1 MTESRGGASIRRLA
15 TGVPGLDD
23 VLGGG
28 LPEFSFNLVVGGPGS
43 GKTTL
48 VHQIMFANATAE
60 RPGLY
65 FTILGEP
72 PLKMLRYQQLYSFF
86 DPAKVNGT
94 IRFVS
99 LGEAVMQQ
107 GLSSVLDSIV
117 RQVEAASPGIV
128 AVDSFRSMMRTV
140 RGAERGEL
148 EMQGFVQRLAHHL
161 TAWEATT
168 FLIGEF
174 TEPER
179 QDHAVYTIADGL
191 LALSQRAERNSI
203 VRKLQVVKL
212 RGQSELPGLHTF
224 RITADGLRV
233 FPRIPKPEEDEPAQR
248 TASQHPTA
256 VPERLSTGVAG
267 VDEMLHGGIPQGY
280 SVLIAGPSGSGKT
293 VLAAQFIAE
302 GVRRGEPGVIAIFE
316 KRPAGYLKTTSLGHD
331 LEQMIRDRRLAVV
344 YLRPL
349 DLSVDETLYEL
360 RAAITRTRATRVVID
375 SLSGFEMA
383 VSPGFREDFRE
394 SLYRLVGV
402 LTGLGVTVVMTLEI
416 EDAYGELRLGPRE
429 NAFLADAIILQRYV
443 EIEGQLRRIM
453 TVVKVRGSEHS
464 KDLRLYEITS
474 EGLVLDGTRA
484 GYHGLL
490 TGNPDPSASERP
502 GRGHASRPTQPK
514 SRRKR

>member
-1 MTESRGGASIRRLA
+1 MTERRGGASIKRLA

-28 LPEFSFNLVVGGPGS
+28 LPEFSFNLIVGGPGS

-48 VHQIMFANATAE
+48 VHQIMFANATPE

-86 DPAKVNGT
+86 DAAKVNGV

-99 LGEAVMQQ
+99 LGEALMQQ
-107 GLSSVLDSIV
+107 GLPAVLDSIV
-117 RQVEAASPGIV
+117 RQVEAASPGLV
-128 AVDSFRSMMRTV
+128 MVDSFRSAMRAALT
-140 RGAERGEL
+140 GAERAEL
-148 EMQGFVQRLAHHL
+148 EMQDFVQRLALHL

-174 TEPER
+174 TEPESR
-179 QDHAVYTIADGL
+179 DHPVYTIADSL

-224 RITADGLRV
+224 RITRDGLRV
-233 FPRIPKPEEDEPAQR
+233 FPRLPKPEEETPVQR
-248 TASQHPTA
+248 NTPQFPTA
-256 VPERLSTGVAG
+256 VRERLSTGVAG
-267 VDEMLHGGIPQGY
+267 LDEMLHGGIPQGY

-302 GVRRGEPGVIAIFE
+302 GIKRGEPGVIAIFE
-316 KRPAGYLKTTSLGHD
+316 KRPSGYLKTTSLGRD
-331 LEQMIRDRRLAVV
+331 LDQMIRDGRLAVV

-360 RAAITRTRATRVVID
+360 REAVTRTGATRVVID

-402 LTGLGVTVVMTLEI
+402 LTGLSVTVVMTLEI
-416 EDAYGELRLGPRE
+416 EDSYGELRLGPRE

-443 EIEGQLRRIM
+443 EIQGQLRRIM
-453 TVVKVRGSEHS
+453 TVVKIRASEHS

-474 EGLVLDGTRA
+474 EGLVLDGSA
-484 GYHGLL
+484 PGYHGLL
-490 TGNPDPSASERP
+490 TGDPDPTSGARP
-502 GRGHASRPTQPK
+502 EHGRASRPRK
-514 SRRKR
+514 SGRKR

>member
-1 MTESRGGASIRRLA
+1 MTERRGEASIRRLA

-28 LPEFSFNLVVGGPGS
+28 LPEFSFNLIAGGPGS

-48 VHQIMFANATAE
+48 SLQIMFANATPE

-72 PLKMLRYQQLYSFF
+72 PLKILRYQQLFSFF
-86 DPAKVNGT
+86 DPAKVNGI

-99 LGEAVMQQ
+99 LGEAVMQH
-107 GLSSVLDSIV
+107 GLASVLDTVV
-117 RQVEAASPGIV
+117 REVEAASAGLV
-128 AVDSFRSMMRTV
+128 VVDSFRSVMRVMRAT
-140 RGAERGEL
+140 EREL
-148 EMQGFVQRLAHHL
+148 EMQDFIQQLALHL

-174 TEPER
+174 TEPESR
-179 QDHAVYTIADGL
+179 DHPVYTIADSL

-224 RITADGLRV
+224 RITGDGLRV
-233 FPRIPKPEEDEPAQR
+233 FPRLPKPDEDPAPQ
-248 TASQHPTA
+248 SPSHPPTA
-256 VPERLSTGVAG
+256 VERRLSTGAAG
-267 VDEMLHGGIPQGY
+267 LDEMLHGGIPQGY
-280 SVLIAGPSGSGKT
+280 SVLVAGPSGSGKT
-293 VLAAQFIAE
+293 VLAGQFIAE
-302 GVRRGEPGVIAIFE
+302 GIKRGEPGVIAIFE
-316 KRPAGYLKTTSLGHD
+316 KRPAGYLRTTSQGRD
-331 LEQMIRDRRLAVV
+331 LDQMIRDGRLAVV

-360 RAAITRTRATRVVID
+360 KATVTRTGAKRVVID

-416 EDAYGELRLGPRE
+416 EDSYGELRLGPRE

-443 EIEGQLRRIM
+443 EIEGQLKRIM
-453 TVVKVRGSEHS
+453 TVVKVRASEHS
-464 KDLRLYEITS
+464 KDLRLYEITP
-474 EGLVLDGTRA
+474 EGLVLDGTAPR
-484 GYHGLL
+484 YRRLL
-490 TGNPDPSASERP
+490 TGNPDPIEP
-502 GRGHASRPTQPK
+502 PEGSRH
-514 SRRKR
+514 

>member
-1 MTESRGGASIRRLA
+1 MTERLEGASLRRLP

-28 LPEFSFNLVVGGPGS
+28 LPELSFNLVVGGPGS

-48 VHQIMFANATAE
+48 VHQIMFANATPE

-86 DPAKVNGT
+86 DPAKVNAT

-99 LGEAVMQQ
+99 LSDTVLGQ
-107 GLSSVLDSIV
+107 GLAAVLDSIV
-117 RQVEAASPGIV
+117 QQVETASPGIV
-128 AVDSFRSMMRTV
+128 IVDSFRSVMRTV
-140 RGAERGEL
+140 DGKGGADL
-148 EMQGFVQRLAHHL
+148 EMQDFVQRLALHL

-174 TEPER
+174 TAPEA
-179 QDHAVYTIADGL
+179 QDHPVYTISDSL

-212 RGQSELPGLHTF
+212 RGQCDLPGLHTF
-224 RITADGLRV
+224 RITADGVRV
-233 FPRIPKPEEDEPAQR
+233 FPRLPKPEEDQPNER
-248 TASQHPTA
+248 SASLPSTHHGQ
-256 VPERLSTGVAG
+256 RLSTGVAG
-267 VDEMLHGGIPQGY
+267 VDEMLHGGIPKGY

-293 VLAAQFIAE
+293 VLTAEFIAE
-302 GVRRGEPGVIAIFE
+302 GIKRGERGVIAIFE
-316 KRPAGYLKTTSLGHD
+316 KRPVGYLNTSLRGRELD
-331 LEQMIRDRRLAVV
+331 QMIQDGRLAVV

-360 RAAITRTRATRVVID
+360 RAVIRRTGATRVVID

-402 LTGLGVTVVMTLEI
+402 LTGLGVTVMMTLEI
-416 EDAYGELRLGPRE
+416 EDSYGELRLGPRE
-429 NAFLADAIILQRYV
+429 NAFLADVIILQRYV
-443 EIEGQLRRIM
+443 EIEGRLKRLM
-453 TVVKVRGSEHS
+453 TVVKIRGSEHS
-464 KDLRLYEITS
+464 KDLRLYEVTS
-474 EGLVLDGTRA
+474 EGLVVDA
-484 GYHGLL
+484 MVPAYHGLL
-490 TGNPDPSASERP
+490 TGNPARKSGEAPEL
-502 GRGHASRPTQPK
+502 GRASR
-514 SRRKR
+514 SRRSGRKS

>member
-1 MTESRGGASIRRLA
+1 MTERPGGASIRRLA

-28 LPEFSFNLVVGGPGS
+28 LPEFSFNLIVGGPGS

-48 VHQIMFANATAE
+48 AHQIMFANATAE

-86 DPAKVNGT
+86 DPAKVDGT

-99 LGEAVMQQ
+99 LSAEVMQQ
-107 GLSSVLDSIV
+107 GLAPVLDSVV
-117 RQVEAASPGIV
+117 RQVEAASPGLVI
-128 AVDSFRSMMRTV
+128 VDSFRSVMRV
-140 RGAERGEL
+140 SNGMGRGEL
-148 EMQGFVQRLAHHL
+148 EMQDFVQRLALHL

-174 TEPER
+174 TEPESR
-179 QDHAVYTIADGL
+179 DHPVYTISDSL
-191 LALSQRAERNSI
+191 LALSQRVERNSI

-212 RGQSELPGLHTF
+212 RGQGELPGLHTY

-233 FPRIPKPEEDEPAQR
+233 FPRLPKPEEEPAGR
-248 TASQHPTA
+248 NTSQLPTT
-256 VPERLSTGVAG
+256 VQQRLSTGVAG
-267 VDEMLHGGIPQGY
+267 VDAMLHGGIPEGY

-293 VLAAQFIAE
+293 MLAAQFIAE
-302 GVRRGEPGVIAIFE
+302 GIKRGERGVIAIFE
-316 KRPAGYLKTTSLGHD
+316 KRPAGYLETTSLGRD
-331 LEQMIRDRRLAVV
+331 LGQMIRDGRLAVV

-360 RAAITRTRATRVVID
+360 QATITRTGAKRIVID

-402 LTGLGVTVVMTLEI
+402 LTSLGVTVVMTLEI
-416 EDAYGELRLGPRE
+416 EDSYGELRLGPRE

-443 EIEGQLRRIM
+443 EIEGHLKRIM

-464 KDLRLYEITS
+464 KDLRLYEVTS
-474 EGLVLDGTRA
+474 KGLVLDGTA
-484 GYHGLL
+484 PAYSGLL
-490 TGNPDPSASERP
+490 TGNAIRSSTKAPER
-502 GRGHASRPTQPK
+502 RRASRPRQ
-514 SRRKR
+514 SGRDS

>member
-1 MTESRGGASIRRLA
+1 MTEGRGGASIRRLA
-15 TGVPGLDD
+15 TGVSGLDD

-28 LPEFSFNLVVGGPGS
+28 LPEFSFNLIVGGPGS

-94 IRFVS
+94 MRFVS
-99 LGEAVMQQ
+99 LSAEVIQQ
-107 GLSSVLDSIV
+107 GLPPVLDSIV
-117 RQVEAASPGIV
+117 RQVEAASPGLV
-128 AVDSFRSMMRTV
+128 AVDSFRSVMRAIHGT
-140 RGAERGEL
+140 ERGEL
-148 EMQGFVQRLAHHL
+148 EMQDFVQRLALHL

-174 TEPER
+174 TEPESR
-179 QDHAVYTIADGL
+179 DHPVYTIADSL
-191 LALSQRAERNSI
+191 LALSQRVEHNSI

-224 RITADGLRV
+224 RITGDGLKV
-233 FPRIPKPEEDEPAQR
+233 FPRIPKPEEEESVHGDVSQPSTTAQ
-248 TASQHPTA
+248 
-256 VPERLSTGVAG
+256 ERLSTGVAG
-267 VDEMLHGGIPQGY
+267 VDEMLHGGIPKGF
-280 SVLIAGPSGSGKT
+280 SVLVAGPSGSGKT
-293 VLAAQFIAE
+293 VLAAQFITE
-302 GVRRGEPGVIAIFE
+302 GIKQGDPGVIAIFE
-316 KRPAGYLKTTSLGHD
+316 KRPAGYLKTTSLGRD
-331 LEQMIRDRRLAVV
+331 LDQMIREGHLAVV

-360 RAAITRTRATRVVID
+360 RAAVTRTGATRVVID

-416 EDAYGELRLGPRE
+416 EDSYGELRLGPRE

-443 EIEGQLRRIM
+443 EIEGQLKRIM
-453 TVVKVRGSEHS
+453 AVVKVRGSAHS
-464 KDLRLYEITS
+464 KELRLYEVTS
-474 EGLVLDGTRA
+474 EGLVLDETA
-484 GYHGLL
+484 PAYQGLL
-490 TGNPDPSASERP
+490 TGNPELRTSPEGGSASRLP
-502 GRGHASRPTQPK
+502 R

>member
-1 MTESRGGASIRRLA
+1 MTADRGGASLRRLP
-15 TGVPGLDD
+15 TGVPGFDD

-28 LPEFSFNLVVGGPGS
+28 LPELSFNLIVGGPGS

-48 VHQIMFANATAE
+48 AHQIMFANATPE

-72 PLKMLRYQQLYSFF
+72 ALKMLRYQQLHSFF

-99 LGEAVMQQ
+99 LGAEVIQQ
-107 GLSSVLDSIV
+107 GLAPVLDSIV
-117 RQVEAASPGIV
+117 RQVEAASPRLV
-128 AVDSFRSMMRTV
+128 VVDSFRSVMRANY
-140 RGAERGEL
+140 GAERGEL
-148 EMQGFVQRLAHHL
+148 EMQDFVQRLALYL

-174 TEPER
+174 TEP
-179 QDHAVYTIADGL
+179 QNLDHPVYTIADSL
-191 LALSQRAERNSI
+191 LALSQRVERNSI

-212 RGQSELPGLHTF
+212 RGQNELPGLHTF

-233 FPRIPKPEEDEPAQR
+233 FPRIPKPEEEQAERD
-248 TASQHPTA
+248 ASHASTTGKA
-256 VPERLSTGVAG
+256 RLSIGVGAI
-267 VDEMLHGGIPQGY
+267 DEMLHGGIPQGY

-293 VLAAQFIAE
+293 ILGAHFIIE
-302 GVRRGEPGVIAIFE
+302 GFKRGESGVIAIFE
-316 KRPAGYLKTTSLGHD
+316 KRPAGYLKTTSLGRG
-331 LEQMIRDRRLAVV
+331 LEQIIHDGRLTVV

-360 RAAITRTRATRVVID
+360 QAAITRTGATRVVID

-402 LTGLGVTVVMTLEI
+402 LTGLGVTVVMTLEL
-416 EDAYGELRLGPRE
+416 EDSYGELRLGPRE

-443 EIEGQLRRIM
+443 EIQGQLKRIM

-474 EGLVLDGTRA
+474 EGLVLDRVAA
-484 GYHGLL
+484 GYQGLL
-490 TGNPDPSASERP
+490 TGNPHLSSIAPPKR
-502 GRGHASRPTQPK
+502 HASRP
-514 SRRKR
+514 SRSPRKR